1 MTGLTDRVLD
11 YIAEKFRSPGVNLIN
26 MVTNSVSVPVSC
38 GGNTYGSGSASGSK
52 DGWYPIGVV
61 GYAITG
67 GSSGS
72 VALNRIYIES
82 RSIGSVKVL
91 AGVRNVSSSQLS
103 LTVKV
108 DILWVKVG

>member
-1 MTGLTDRVLD
+1 MTGLTNRILD
-11 YIAEKFRSPGVNLIN
+11 YIAEKFRSPASNLID
-26 MVTNSVSVPVSC
+26 MKATSVSVPVSC
-38 GGNTYGSGSASGSK
+38 NGNAYGSGSSSGTK
-52 DGWYPIGVV
+52 DGWYPIGIV

-82 RSIGSVKVL
+82 RSTGSVKVL